1 MKRESYSWVIQ
12 NLPKLVF
19 TVTCFS
25 RKKNTACNTK
35 VFLASYH
42 PSVALATWFSSIVT
56 LPWETFGLKKKKQ
69 GNSICFQSKLYKD
82 TISCSSQI
90 KVALLTRKFW
100 GLSRQLLVV
109 FAPAFRYIPYKSRV
123 LK

>member
-56 LPWETFGLKKKKQ
+56 LPWETFGLKKKTRYQYLFPIQALK
-69 GNSICFQSKLYKD
+69 GYYFLLFTNQSC
-82 TISCSSQI
+82 TSNPQI
-90 KVALLTRKFW
+90 LGSKSTVACCVCTGVPIYSLQK
-100 GLSRQLLVV
+100 
-109 FAPAFRYIPYKSRV
+109 
-123 LK
+123 